1 MLVITLNRAKDTRI
15 TIGDFLTL
23 IVVDWEVGGNSVR
36 LALETTI
43 EIPIVR
49 EEAILKEGYKNI
61 PRKGNLVLTRRE
73 GERLLIGD
81 DITITV
87 KSVTCSNVRIG
98 IDAPKN
104 LSILRKV
111 VETETF
117 IEGIF
122 SVL

>member
-1 MLVITLNRAKDTRI
+1 MLVITLNRAKETGI
-15 TIGDFLTL
+15 TIGDFLTV
-23 IVVDWEVGGNSVR
+23 IVVDWEVGGKSVR

-49 EEAILKEGYKNI
+49 EEAILKEGNKNI

-87 KSVTCSNVRIG
+87 KSVTYNNVRIG
-98 IDAPKN
+98 IDAPRD
-104 LSILRKV
+104 LSILRV
-111 VETETF
+111 VT
-117 IEGIF
+117 GD
-122 SVL
+122 